1 MIDKLCGTQERAHDQ
16 SLAARKLGRE
26 VEVFGRFF
34 GPRSNIVRGQDA
46 EKSFSTRTLVTQA
59 SDSKDIA
66 KLVSSD
72 SRIPV
77 PSGSYLILC
86 TDPLS

>member
-1 MIDKLCGTQERAHDQ
+1 MWDAGEGTRP
-16 SLAARKLGRE
+16 KLGRAKIGARGGGGWSI
-26 VEVFGRFF
+26 FW
-34 GPRSNIVRGQDA
+34 PSLQCVRGQNA

-72 SRIPV
+72 SRILA